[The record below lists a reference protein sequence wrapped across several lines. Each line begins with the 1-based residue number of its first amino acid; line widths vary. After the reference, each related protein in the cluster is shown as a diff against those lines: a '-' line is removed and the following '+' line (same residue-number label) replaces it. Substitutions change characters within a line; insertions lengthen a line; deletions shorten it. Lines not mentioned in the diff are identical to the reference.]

1 MKKLFF
7 AGAAALA
14 AIIAVSC
21 ATKGAEPGDF
31 SNQQEVDAAFEKVYD
46 AYANALIME
55 GSKEYTVIKGD
66 SLTKI
71 SGRNYQGAMFYFPLL
86 MLASTDIAIS
96 DPDLIEPGMK
106 LMVPDLKRNL
116 DNPDSRG
123 KIKAYLEDIARIYDK
138 KSGEKAEFTAEHL
151 RELAG
156 TL

>member
-14 AIIAVSC
+14 AIIVVSC

-31 SNQQEVDAAFEKVYD
+31 SSQQEVDAAFEKVYG
-46 AYANALIME
+46 AYADALIME
-55 GSKEYTVIKGD
+55 GAKEYTVVKGD

-86 MLASTDIAIS
+86 MLASKDIAIS

-106 LMVPDLKRNL
+106 LMVPDLTRNL
-116 DNPDSRG
+116 DNPDSKK
-123 KIKAYLEDIARIYDK
+123 KIKSYLEDIARIYDK
-138 KSGEKAEFTAEHL
+138 KGGDKAEFTAEHL